1 MPSLVGSAFTYFELS
16 TIFRKSEEC
25 REMKSIFKRQ
35 EIISIASQPK
45 TKIQQ
50 MDKTNNLTNL
60 YDFSQIPH
68 ENSKDLVLML
78 STLPINLCRLCHSQS
93 P

>member
-1 MPSLVGSAFTYFELS
+1 MPSLACPAFTYFELFTES
-16 TIFRKSEEC
+16 HNNVKK
-25 REMKSIFKRQ
+25 MKSIFKRQ

-50 MDKTNNLTNL
+50 MDKTNDLTNL

-68 ENSKDLVLML
+68 ENSKDLM
-78 STLPINLCRLCHSQS
+78 
-93 P
+93 